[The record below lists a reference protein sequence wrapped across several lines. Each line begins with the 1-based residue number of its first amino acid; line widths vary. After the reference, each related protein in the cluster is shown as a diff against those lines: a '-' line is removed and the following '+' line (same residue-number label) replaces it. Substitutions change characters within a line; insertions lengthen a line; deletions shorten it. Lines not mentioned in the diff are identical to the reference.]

1 MRACVSVCI
10 SLRVYI
16 RACVCVR
23 ACAHVRVPVCVCE
36 PESAELTTTT
46 AKLRTYDHEIS
57 VQLFDLTSVVSGAAE
72 VHCNDVTD
80 QTVQSESGKGNRTT
94 KDMKKNDREHA
105 QTDREHTRNV
115 TVVNKS
121 TNPRSKRWCVSERKK
136 E

>member
-1 MRACVSVCI
+1 MCACVSVCI

-23 ACAHVRVPVCVCE
+23 ARAHVRVPVCVCE

-80 QTVQSESGKGNRTT
+80 QTVQSESGKGNQTA
-94 KDMKKNDREHA
+94 KDMK
-105 QTDREHTRNV
+105 
-115 TVVNKS
+115 
-121 TNPRSKRWCVSERKK
+121 ERMI
-136 E
+136 ENMHRLIENIHGT